1 MTKLDDLAR
10 QYKAK
15 PTTENENLLAA
26 ECLEYIKRKVRL
38 ETYVSNLKDPDG
50 LESFLCLRVIR
61 FLRNY
66 TKKVDKRDFEG
77 LLIKCLNRQTK
88 TYYTTSSTKIS
99 SIVQYTEHID
109 REDLT
114 TDLNTD
120 FVRVLENKD
129 LINKIRPLL
138 NSQQLE
144 LFNILLESGDTLNK
158 ISKRFDVCWDTLNR
172 ILTQIKQIVR
182 EHFPDEHF

>member
-99 SIVQYTEHID
+99 
-109 REDLT
+109 
-114 TDLNTD
+114 
-120 FVRVLENKD
+120 K
-129 LINKIRPLL
+129 
-138 NSQQLE
+138 
-144 LFNILLESGDTLNK
+144 TLMGHSVSEETKRK
-158 ISKRFDVCWDTLNR
+158 ISEGHKGMKYKPKLIT
-172 ILTQIKQIVR
+172 
-182 EHFPDEHF
+182 